1 MGRRMGR
8 MKYLKNT
15 GLFLLFIVGF
25 CIFAYPTI
33 SDQWNTYRQSLL
45 ISNYDRVV
53 SDMTSEDY
61 KMYLEAAK
69 AYNSSMKANSFSGD
83 AFSKTTEELYHTD
96 YWKVL
101 NVNHDGIMGYL
112 SIPKI
117 NQRIPI
123 YHGTLDEV
131 LQKGIGHLE
140 GTSLPVGGEGTHAV
154 LSAHRGLP
162 SAKLF
167 TDLDQLEI
175 GDEVYLYILGE
186 KMGYQVDQI
195 LPMVDKHDLDTL
207 SGAMQI
213 EDGKD
218 YVTMLTCT
226 PYGVNSHR
234 LLVRAQRMTQLDD
247 ETMEETEKT
256 AVQSLRT
263 YYMLYVIIAMAV
275 AIIGFGIMKVIRI
288 FINKSFK

>member
-1 MGRRMGR
+1 M
-8 MKYLKNT
+8 
-15 GLFLLFIVGF
+15 
-25 CIFAYPTI
+25 
-33 SDQWNTYRQSLL
+33 
-45 ISNYDRVV
+45 
-53 SDMTSEDY
+53 
-61 KMYLEAAK
+61 
-69 AYNSSMKANSFSGD
+69 
-83 AFSKTTEELYHTD
+83 
-96 YWKVL
+96 
-101 NVNHDGIMGYL
+101 
-112 SIPKI
+112 
-117 NQRIPI
+117 
-123 YHGTLDEV
+123 